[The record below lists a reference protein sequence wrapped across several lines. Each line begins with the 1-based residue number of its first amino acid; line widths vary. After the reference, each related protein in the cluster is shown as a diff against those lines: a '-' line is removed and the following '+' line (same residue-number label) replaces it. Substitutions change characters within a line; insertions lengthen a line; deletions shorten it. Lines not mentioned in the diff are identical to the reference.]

1 MIGIIVA
8 KKIAE
13 KYNTL
18 EKLVEI
24 FEEANIELREKYVRG
39 ELIIRDDFMVK
50 AKQLDVYWGCDPAC
64 VFLEKYTSIIISP
77 TIDNIVEIPK
87 KNGEGNSVI
96 TIGKKIKDD

>member
-1 MIGIIVA
+1 MSVISDSPHPRRPNINIGNMIGIIVA

-50 AKQLDVYWGCDPAC
+50 AK
-64 VFLEKYTSIIISP
+64 
-77 TIDNIVEIPK
+77 
-87 KNGEGNSVI
+87 
-96 TIGKKIKDD
+96 

>member
-18 EKLVEI
+18 DKLVEI

-39 ELIIRDDFMVK
+39 EFMIRDDYMTK
-50 AKQLDVYWGCDPAC
+50 AK
-64 VFLEKYTSIIISP
+64 
-77 TIDNIVEIPK
+77 
-87 KNGEGNSVI
+87 
-96 TIGKKIKDD
+96 